1 MMTHLKEKIMNAIA
15 LAISSLSYPEK
26 DCSLAPPKKIEFGD
40 LSSNIALLLAKE
52 LKKPPMEIAKSIAD
66 ELNNNLNEYITN
78 VSITTPGFINFKIDD
93 HYFQSQIRHILD
105 RNQEYGKG
113 EIGTGQTA
121 NVEFVSANPT
131 GPLTVGHGRNAILGD
146 VVSNILEWQDYKV
159 TREYYFNDA
168 GRQMRILAQSVEA
181 RYFEILG
188 KDLQFPEDGYQGD
201 YIKDIAQIIL
211 DEKGKELDAG
221 SKIFK
226 VKAEEIIFNDIKD
239 SLIKLGIKFD
249 QFTNEKTFYENGDID
264 KLMNELRKK
273 DLIYKK
279 ENATWFKAS
288 ALGKDQDRVYIKS
301 TGEPTYRVPDTAY
314 HRNKIKRN
322 FNLIIDVFGADHA
335 DAYPDVIAALEALGH
350 NTDHIKVLIYQ
361 FVTLLRGGG
370 KIKMSTRKADFVT
383 LDDLVNEV
391 GMDVVR
397 YFFIMRSMNSHLDFD
412 LDLAADQ
419 SDKNP
424 VYYLQYA
431 HARISNIISR
441 ANDLDTNLE
450 GIFNPSLLKHNDEMN
465 LLKYMVRFPEFV
477 DLAYENLEP
486 QNIANYLQELSTRF
500 HKFYSHCR
508 VITDDLELSKSRLAI
523 VKATKVILANGF
535 KILGISAPER
545 M

>member
-1 MMTHLKEKIMNAIA
+1 MTHLKEKIMNAIA

-273 DLIYKK
+273 DLIYEK
-279 ENATWFKAS
+279 ENATWFKTS

-361 FVTLLRGGG
+361 FVTLLRGGE

-465 LLKYMVRFPEFV
+465 LLKYMVRFPEVV

-508 VITDDLELSKSRLAI
+508 VITNDLELSKSRLAI
-523 VKATKVILANGF
+523 VKATKIILANGF

>member
-1 MMTHLKEKIMNAIA
+1 MNAITLA
-15 LAISSLSYPEK
+15 LSSLSYPEK
-26 DCSLAPPKKIEFGD
+26 DCSLAPPKNIEFGG

-78 VSITTPGFINFKIDD
+78 VSITNPGFINLKIDD

-168 GRQMRILAQSVEA
+168 ARQMRILAQSVEA

-188 KDLQFPEDGYQGD
+188 NNLQFPEDGYQGD

-211 DEKGKELDAG
+211 DDKGKELDPG

-226 VKAEEIIFNDIKD
+226 VKAEEVIFNDIKD

-273 DLIYKK
+273 DLIYEK
-279 ENATWFKAS
+279 ENATWFKTS

-361 FVTLLRGGG
+361 FVTLLRGGE

>member
-1 MMTHLKEKIMNAIA
+1 MMTQLKEKIMNAITLA
-15 LAISSLSYPEK
+15 LSSLSYPEK
-26 DCSLAPPKKIEFGD
+26 DCSLAPPKNIEFGD

-78 VSITTPGFINFKIDD
+78 VSITNPGFINLKIDD

-188 KDLQFPEDGYQGD
+188 NNLQFPEDGYQGD

-211 DEKGKELDAG
+211 DDKGKELDPG

-226 VKAEEIIFNDIKD
+226 VKAEEVIFNDIKD

-273 DLIYKK
+273 DLIYEK
-279 ENATWFKAS
+279 ENATWFKTS

-361 FVTLLRGGG
+361 FVTLLRGGE

>member
-1 MMTHLKEKIMNAIA
+1 MMTQLKEKIMNAITLA
-15 LAISSLSYPEK
+15 LSSLSYPEK
-26 DCSLAPPKKIEFGD
+26 DCSLAPPKNIEFGD

-78 VSITTPGFINFKIDD
+78 VSITNPGFINLKIDD

-188 KDLQFPEDGYQGD
+188 NNLQFPEDGYQGD

-211 DEKGKELDAG
+211 DDKGKELDPG

-226 VKAEEIIFNDIKD
+226 VKAEEVIFNDIKD

-273 DLIYKK
+273 DLIYEK
-279 ENATWFKAS
+279 ENATWFKTS

-322 FNLIIDVFGADHA
+322 FDLIIDVFGADHA

-361 FVTLLRGGG
+361 FVTLLRGGE

-391 GMDVVR
+391 GMNVVR

-465 LLKYMVRFPEFV
+465 LLKYMVRFPEVV